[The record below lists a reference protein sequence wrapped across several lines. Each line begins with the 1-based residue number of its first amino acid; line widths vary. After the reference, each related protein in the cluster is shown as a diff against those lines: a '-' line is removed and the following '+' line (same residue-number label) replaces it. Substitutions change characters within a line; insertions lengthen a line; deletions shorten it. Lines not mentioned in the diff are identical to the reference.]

1 MLPMM
6 QRMSGATRAV
16 TITAGVAGIAG
27 VVLGAT
33 AGSASATPTPHADD
47 VQNLQVID
55 QTPTVGVSRSH
66 MMVTGA
72 FVAPLRAASTGP
84 DTTVVWLEPMPGN
97 ACATSLRDAK
107 VAVSWKNTR
116 THAAHDAT
124 YTACRGGRPAVSPA
138 LHTGTGRIQ
147 LTVSVVGQGGNSFT
161 LSPGTAT
168 IAR

>member
-1 MLPMM
+1 MLTMM
-6 QRMSGATRAV
+6 QNMSGATRAV
-16 TITAGVAGIAG
+16 TITAGAAGIAG

-33 AGSASATPTPHADD
+33 AGTAAAAPTSHADD
-47 VQNLQVID
+47 VHALQVVD
-55 QTPTVGVSRSH
+55 QTPIVGVSRSH

-72 FVAPLRAASTGP
+72 FVAPVRAASAGP

-97 ACATSLRDAK
+97 ACASSLRDAK

-116 THAAHDAT
+116 THAADDAT
-124 YTACRGGRPAVSPA
+124 YTACRGGKPTVSPP

-168 IAR
+168 ITR